1 MAFAF
6 VSSLFLIAAV
16 IMLSNG
22 TANQRE
28 IRPIEEQEYDILLRK
43 ILGQFDTPVSSI
55 SKKKQFIIQKYYRW
69 VRNGRDIRVGS
80 SGKTIYIDGKN
91 C

>member
-43 ILGQFDTPVSSI
+43 
-55 SKKKQFIIQKYYRW
+55 
-69 VRNGRDIRVGS
+69 NGRDIRVGS
-80 SGKTIYIDGKN
+80 SGKTIYIDAKN